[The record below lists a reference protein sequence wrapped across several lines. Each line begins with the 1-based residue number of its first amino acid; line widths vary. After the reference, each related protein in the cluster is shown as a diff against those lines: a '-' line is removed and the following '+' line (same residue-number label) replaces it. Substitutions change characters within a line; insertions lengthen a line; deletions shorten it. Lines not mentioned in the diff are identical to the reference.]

1 MPVTKE
7 EVLRALSVVKDP
19 DLGRDLVTLGM
30 IENVKIDEKG
40 NVGFTIVLTTPACP
54 VKEQLKQQSE
64 SVVSA
69 LPGVRSVSAEVTS
82 RVTSGTMTQREG
94 IPGVRNTIAVAS
106 GKGGVGKTTVAVNL
120 ALALAREGARVG
132 LLDADVYG
140 PNVPLMMGTSAKPQ
154 PAGDNK
160 IAPIEAYGIK
170 LISMGFFVD
179 ADSPVIWRGPMLSK
193 LLTQFMYD
201 VDWSELD
208 YLVMDMPPGTG
219 DVQLT
224 TAQSLPLTGAVIV
237 STPQDVALLD
247 AGKALM
253 MFHKLNVPVLG
264 MVENMSTFVCPHCGN
279 PTDLFGH
286 GGAQAAAARFAVP
299 FLGEIPLNLRIREGG
314 DSGHPVVVDA
324 PDSAEAQ
331 SFVHVARNLA
341 AQVSVVAF
349 QQEQVRKQQQ
359 SSPIAFF
366 SKR

>member
-7 EVLRALSVVKDP
+7 EVLQALSVVKDP

-30 IENVKIDEKG
+30 IENINIDPLGKV
-40 NVGFTIVLTTPACP
+40 NFTIVLTTPACP

-69 LPGVRSVSAEVTS
+69 IPGVREVTAEVTS
-82 RVTSGTMTQREG
+82 RVRNGTMTQREG
-94 IPGVRNTIAVAS
+94 IPGVRNTIAVGS
-106 GKGGVGKTTVAVNL
+106 GKGGVGKSTVAVNL
-120 ALALAREGARVG
+120 ALALARDGARVG

-140 PNVPLMMGTSAKPQ
+140 PNVPMMMGTSAKPQ
-154 PAGDNK
+154 QGPNDK
-160 IAPIEAYGIK
+160 IRPIETLGIK

-179 ADSPVIWRGPMLSK
+179 ADTPVIWRGPMLAK

-201 VDWSELD
+201 VEWGELD

-224 TAQSLPLTGAVIV
+224 TAQSLPLTGSLIV

-253 MFHKLNVPVLG
+253 MFKKLNVPVLG
-264 MVENMSTFVCPHCGN
+264 IVENMSTFVCPHCGDT
-279 PTDLFGH
+279 TDLFGH
-286 GGAQAAAARFAVP
+286 GGAQAAAVRYGVP
-299 FLGEIPLNLRIREGG
+299 FLGEIPLHLRIREGG
-314 DSGHPVVVDA
+314 DNGRPVVA
-324 PDSAEAQ
+324 AEPDSPEAQ
-331 SFVHVARNLA
+331 TFMNVARNVA
-341 AQVSVVAF
+341 AQVSVVAYK
-349 QQEQVRKQQQ
+349 QQEAQRGA
-359 SSPIAFF
+359 PIAFF

>member
-1 MPVTKE
+1 MAITKE

-19 DLGRDLVTLGM
+19 DLGRDLVSLGM
-30 IENVKIDEKG
+30 IENVNIEDNG

-69 LPGVRSVSAEVTS
+69 IPGVREVTAEVTS
-82 RVTSGTMTQREG
+82 RVMRGTMTQREG
-94 IPGVRNTIAVAS
+94 IPGVRNTIAVGS

-120 ALALAREGARVG
+120 ALALAREGASVG

-140 PNVPLMMGTSAKPQ
+140 PNVPLMMGSSARPQ
-154 PAGDNK
+154 QTADNK
-160 IAPIEAYGIK
+160 IAPIEAYGLK
-170 LISMGFFVD
+170 LISMGFFID

-201 VDWSELD
+201 VKWGELD

-224 TAQSLPLTGAVIV
+224 TAQSVPLTGTVIV

-253 MFHKLNVPVLG
+253 MFKKLNVPVLG
-264 MVENMSTFVCPHCGN
+264 IVENMSTFVCPHCGD

-286 GGAQAAAARFAVP
+286 GGAQAAAVRYGVP
-299 FLGEIPLNLRIREGG
+299 FLGEIPLHLRIREGG
-314 DSGHPVVVDA
+314 DSGRPVVATD
-324 PDSAEAQ
+324 PGSPQAEAFIQ
-331 SFVHVARNLA
+331 VARNLA
-341 AQVSVVAF
+341 AQVSVVAYK
-349 QQEQVRKQQQ
+349 QQEEKRGA
-359 SSPIAFF
+359 PLAFF

>member
-19 DLGRDLVTLGM
+19 DLGRDLVSLGM
-30 IENVKIDEKG
+30 IENVNITDTG
-40 NVGFTIVLTTPACP
+40 NVNFTIVLTTPACP

-69 LPGVRSVSAEVTS
+69 IPGVREVSADVTS
-82 RVTSGTMTQREG
+82 RVMKGMMTQREG
-94 IPGVRNTIAVAS
+94 IPGVRNIIAVGS
-106 GKGGVGKTTVAVNL
+106 GKGGVGKSTVSVNL

-140 PNVPLMMGTSAKPQ
+140 PNVPMMMGTSARPS
-154 PAGDNK
+154 PAGNDK
-160 IAPIEAYGIK
+160 IAPIEAYGIE

-179 ADSPVIWRGPMLSK
+179 ADSPVIWRGPMLTK

-201 VDWSELD
+201 VQWGELD

-253 MFHKLNVPVLG
+253 MFKKLNVPVLG
-264 MVENMSTFVCPHCGN
+264 IVENMSTFVCPHCGD

-286 GGAQAAAARFAVP
+286 GGAQAAAVRYNVP
-299 FLGEIPLNLRIREGG
+299 FLGEIPLHLRIREGG
-314 DSGHPVVVDA
+314 DSGRPIMA
-324 PDSAEAQ
+324 TEPDSPQAESFAQ
-331 SFVHVARNLA
+331 VARNLA
-341 AQVSVVAF
+341 AQVSVVAY
-349 QQEQVRKQQQ
+349 KQQQ
-359 SSPIAFF
+359 AQRGAPVAFF

>member
-1 MPVTKE
+1 MPTKE

-30 IENVKIDEKG
+30 IENVNIDQQG
-40 NVGFTIVLTTPACP
+40 NVNFTIVLTTPACP
-54 VKEQLKQQSE
+54 VKEQLKQQCE

-69 LPGVRSVSAEVTS
+69 LPGVRAVNAEVTS
-82 RVTSGTMTQREG
+82 RVMKGTMTQREG
-94 IPGVRNTIAVAS
+94 IPGVRNTIAVGS
-106 GKGGVGKTTVAVNL
+106 GKGGVGKSTVAVNL

-140 PNVPLMMGTSAKPQ
+140 PNVPMMMGTSGRPQ
-154 PAGDNK
+154 PNGEK
-160 IAPIEAYGIK
+160 ILPVEAYGIN

-179 ADSPVIWRGPMLSK
+179 PDSPVIWRGPMLSK

-201 VDWSELD
+201 VQWGELD

-253 MFHKLNVPVLG
+253 MFKKLNVPVLG
-264 MVENMSTFVCPHCGN
+264 IVENMSSFVCPHCSN

-299 FLGEIPLNLRIREGG
+299 FLGEIPLHLRIREGG
-314 DSGHPVVVDA
+314 DSGRPIVVDA
-324 PDSAEAQ
+324 PESAEAEA
-331 SFVHVARNLA
+331 FMHVARNLA
-341 AQVSVVAF
+341 AQVSVVAYG
-349 QQEQVRKQQQ
+349 QQEAKRGAPV
-359 SSPIAFF
+359 AFF

>member
-19 DLGRDLVTLGM
+19 DLGRDLVALGM
-30 IENVKIDEKG
+30 IENVSIDETG

-64 SVVSA
+64 SAVSA
-69 LPGVRSVSAEVTS
+69 IPGVREVRAEVTS
-82 RVTSGTMTQREG
+82 RVRNGTMTQREG
-94 IPGVRNTIAVAS
+94 IPGVRNTIAVGS
-106 GKGGVGKTTVAVNL
+106 GKGGVGKSTVAVNL
-120 ALALAREGARVG
+120 ALALARDGAHVG

-140 PNVPLMMGTSAKPQ
+140 PNVPMMMGTNAKPV

-160 IAPIEAYGIK
+160 IAPIEAYGVE

-179 ADSPVIWRGPMLSK
+179 PDSPVIWRGPMLAK

-201 VDWSELD
+201 VQWGELD

-264 MVENMSTFVCPHCGN
+264 MVENMSTFVCPHCGD

-286 GGAQAAAARFAVP
+286 GGAQAAAVRYGVP
-299 FLGEIPLNLRIREGG
+299 FLGEIPLHLTIREGG
-314 DSGHPVVVDA
+314 DSGRPVVVDK
-324 PDSAEAQ
+324 PDSPQAQ
-331 SFVHVARNLA
+331 AFIQVARNLA
-341 AQVSVVAF
+341 AQVSVVAYR
-349 QQEQVRKQQQ
+349 QQEEKRGAPV
-359 SSPIAFF
+359 AFF

>member
-1 MPVTKE
+1 MAVTKE
-7 EVLRALSVVKDP
+7 QVLSALSVVKDP
-19 DLGRDLVTLGM
+19 DLGRDLVALGM
-30 IENVKIDEKG
+30 IENVNIDDKG

-69 LPGVRSVSAEVTS
+69 LPGVRQVTAEVTS
-82 RVTSGTMTQREG
+82 RVRNGTMAQREG
-94 IPGVRNTIAVAS
+94 IPGVRNTIAVGS
-106 GKGGVGKTTVAVNL
+106 GKGGVGKSTVAVNL
-120 ALALAREGARVG
+120 ALSLARDGARVG

-140 PNVPLMMGTSAKPQ
+140 PNIPMMMGTNAKPV
-154 PAGDNK
+154 PTDDNK
-160 IAPIEAYGIK
+160 IAPIEAYGVK

-179 ADSPVIWRGPMLSK
+179 PDSPVIWRGPMLGK

-201 VDWSELD
+201 VQWGELD

-224 TAQSLPLTGAVIV
+224 TAQSLPLTGAVMV

-253 MFHKLNVPVLG
+253 MFKKLNVPVLG
-264 MVENMSTFVCPHCGN
+264 IVENMSTFVCPHCGD

-286 GGAQAAAARFAVP
+286 GGAQAAAVRYGVP
-299 FLGEIPLNLRIREGG
+299 FLGEIPLHLSIREGG
-314 DSGHPVVVDA
+314 DSGRPVVAEA
-324 PDSAEAQ
+324 PDSPQAQ
-331 SFVHVARNLA
+331 AFMQVARNIA
-341 AQVSVVAF
+341 AQVSVVAYQ
-349 QQEQVRKQQQ
+349 QQEEKRGA
-359 SSPIAFF
+359 PIAFF

>member
-1 MPVTKE
+1 MAVTKE
-7 EVLRALSVVKDP
+7 DVLQALRVVKDP
-19 DLGRDLVTLGM
+19 DLGRDLVTLNM
-30 IENVKIDEKG
+30 IENVNIDPDG
-40 NVGFTIVLTTPACP
+40 NVAFTIVLTTPACP

-69 LPGVRSVSAEVTS
+69 LPGVRSASAEVTS

-106 GKGGVGKTTVAVNL
+106 GKGGVGKSTVAVNL
-120 ALALAREGARVG
+120 ALALAQEGASIG

-154 PAGDNK
+154 PDGDK
-160 IAPIEAYGIK
+160 IKPLEAYGVR
-170 LISMGFFVD
+170 LISMGFFID
-179 ADSPVIWRGPMLSK
+179 PDSPVIWRGPMLSK

-201 VDWSELD
+201 VNWGELD
-208 YLVMDMPPGTG
+208 YLIMDMPPGTG

-253 MFHKLNVPVLG
+253 MFKRLNVPILG

-286 GGAQAAAARFAVP
+286 GGAQAAAARFGVP

-324 PDSAEAQ
+324 PKSPEAQ

-349 QQEQVRKQQQ
+349 QQEQLRKQQQ
-359 SSPIAFF
+359 TSPIAFF